1 MSETIDD
8 VDLESS
14 EPDPTGPDEFVA
26 KKKHSLALRWMHW
39 VNFPVLMVMMYSG
52 MRIYWSDLQEP
63 YTIGIGSWE
72 IFTFWPDTVNSGL
85 QLSASLAK
93 GIAFHLNFGWLFVI
107 NGAIYMLWL
116 SRKGQW
122 RHIVPDAQGLKDAG
136 KTVAHDLHLTKQK
149 PVQGKYNAAQQITY
163 SAVIL
168 IAILLVASGFAI
180 YKPGQLALL
189 EAAFGGYDYARLVHF
204 SATILLFGFFFIHI
218 LQVVRAG
225 WSNFASMVTGYLYER
240 RGHAE
245 VEPAAAFGADLIGT
259 GDIGAGSTGAGS
271 TDIDATDGGATDG
284 AVAATNEGV
293 DS

>member
-1 MSETIDD
+1 MSATVDDIDI
-8 VDLESS
+8 
-14 EPDPTGPDEFVA
+14 GPDEPKSTGEVEFVA

-52 MRIYWSDLQEP
+52 MRIYWADRREP
-63 YTIGIGSWE
+63 YTLGIGGWE

-85 QLSASLAK
+85 ELSSNLAK
-93 GIAFHLNFGWLFVI
+93 GIAFHLNFGWFFVI

-122 RHIVPDAQGLKDAG
+122 RHVVPDAQGLKDAG
-136 KTVAHDLHLTKQK
+136 ATVAHDLHLTKKK

-180 YKPGQLALL
+180 YKPGQLSWL
-189 EAAFGGYDYARLVHF
+189 EAAFGGYDYARLIHF
-204 SATILLFGFFFIHI
+204 SMTILLFGFFFVHI

-225 WSNFASMVTGYLYER
+225 WSNFASMVTGYRYER
-240 RGHAE
+240 RGNAE
-245 VEPAAAFGADLIGT
+245 VEPAASFGADLVSTGT
-259 GDIGAGSTGAGS
+259 AGSGADVD
-271 TDIDATDGGATDG
+271 TTT
-284 AVAATNEGV
+284 EGV
-293 DS
+293 ES